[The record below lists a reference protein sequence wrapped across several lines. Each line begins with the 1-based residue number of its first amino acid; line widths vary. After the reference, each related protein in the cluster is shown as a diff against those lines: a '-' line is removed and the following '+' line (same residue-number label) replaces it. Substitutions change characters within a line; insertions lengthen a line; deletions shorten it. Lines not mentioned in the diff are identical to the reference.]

1 LALAA
6 LRTPS
11 GSSESK
17 LYENLVAIPH
27 YNQKVMHV
35 LLDKE
40 DEAEVVKDN
49 FKRFQQMYQP
59 IWKDTFGSA
68 FSLDSER
75 FEITHDDATRRF
87 LMAHINDNVFQNIDN
102 KLLSVRSYDK
112 DQKFH
117 KSTLAP
123 EKKFEVI
130 DEIIQESHKKREEIV
145 VDEGVGMAA
154 TK

>member
-1 LALAA
+1 LAA

-11 GSSESK
+11 GSTESK

-27 YNQKVMHV
+27 YNQKVMHL

-40 DEAEVVKDN
+40 DEVEVVKDN

-68 FSLDSER
+68 FSLDNEQ

-87 LMAHINDNVFQNIDN
+87 LMVHINDNVFQNIEN
-102 KLLSVRSYDK
+102 KLSVRSYD
-112 DQKFH
+112 
-117 KSTLAP
+117 
-123 EKKFEVI
+123 
-130 DEIIQESHKKREEIV
+130 
-145 VDEGVGMAA
+145 
-154 TK
+154 